1 MRDLIQCA
9 ILSVGIVTLM
19 LVFKNQASQ
28 DNQQDN
34 PEARVYCEMRK
45 IFDDT
50 NGDFGWPNYR
60 DDIECIDGE
69 VK

>member
-9 ILSVGIVTLM
+9 ILSAGIVTLM
-19 LVFKNQASQ
+19 LVFKNQAP
-28 DNQQDN
+28 QDN

-50 NGDFGWPNYR
+50 GGEFGWPNYR
-60 DDIECIDGE
+60 NDIECINGE

>member
-1 MRDLIQCA
+1 MRDFIK
-9 ILSVGIVTLM
+9 GF
-19 LVFKNQASQ
+19 LVCLFFVSLVLLFADQAP
-28 DNQQDN
+28 QDN

-50 NGDFGWPNYR
+50 GGEFGWPNYR
-60 DDIECIDGE
+60 SEIKCINGE

>member
-1 MRDLIQCA
+1 MINFMLGTLLG
-9 ILSVGIVTLM
+9 ILVAVSLCYENE
-19 LVFKNQASQ
+19 L
-28 DNQQDN
+28 QDN

-60 DDIECIDGE
+60 SEIECINGE

>member
-1 MRDLIQCA
+1 MLKIMLGFAAGVMVMLA
-9 ILSVGIVTLM
+9 IVSG
-19 LVFKNQASQ
+19 QAP
-28 DNQQDN
+28 QDN

-50 NGDFGWPNYR
+50 GGDFGWPNYR

>member
-1 MRDLIQCA
+1 MLKIMLGFAAGVMVMLA
-9 ILSVGIVTLM
+9 IVSGQVI
-19 LVFKNQASQ
+19 
-28 DNQQDN
+28 QDN
-34 PEARVYCEMRK
+34 PDARVYCEMRK

-60 DDIECIDGE
+60 SEIECTNGE

>member
-1 MRDLIQCA
+1 MIDFIFGVLI
-9 ILSVGIVTLM
+9 GIVI
-19 LVFKNQASQ
+19 VCIFNAHQAPDQ
-28 DNQQDN
+28 APQDN

-50 NGDFGWPNYR
+50 NGEFGWPNYR
-60 DDIECIDGE
+60 SEIECINGE

>member
-1 MRDLIQCA
+1 MLDYMIGVVVGILIGC
-9 ILSVGIVTLM
+9 ILSAGLAQD
-19 LVFKNQASQ
+19 QAP
-28 DNQQDN
+28 QDN

-50 NGDFGWPNYR
+50 NGKFGWPNYR
-60 DDIECIDGE
+60 SEIECINGD

>member
-1 MRDLIQCA
+1 MSEYIIGVLTGIIIGILVMGKLIPQEKA
-9 ILSVGIVTLM
+9 P
-19 LVFKNQASQ
+19 
-28 DNQQDN
+28 QDN

-60 DDIECIDGE
+60 SEIECINGE

>member
-1 MRDLIQCA
+1 MLRFIQGFLVCWLIVF
-9 ILSVGIVTLM
+9 SVWFLNG
-19 LVFKNQASQ
+19 QAPLE
-28 DNQQDN
+28 N

-50 NGDFGWPNYR
+50 NGEFGWPNYR
-60 DDIECIDGE
+60 KEIECTNGE

>member
-19 LVFKNQASQ
+19 LVFKNQAP
-28 DNQQDN
+28 QDN

-50 NGDFGWPNYR
+50 GGEFGWPNYR
-60 DDIECIDGE
+60 SEIECTNGE

>member
-1 MRDLIQCA
+1 MINFML
-9 ILSVGIVTLM
+9 GIVTWATVGIFVLA
-19 LVFKNQASQ
+19 LLLGSE
-28 DNQQDN
+28 QDN

-50 NGDFGWPNYR
+50 GGEFGWPNYR
-60 DDIECIDGE
+60 NDIECINGE

>member
-1 MRDLIQCA
+1 MDEFIIGVIFGIIVA
-9 ILSVGIVTLM
+9 ITLGLSL
-19 LVFKNQASQ
+19 KQAP
-28 DNQQDN
+28 QDN

-50 NGDFGWPNYR
+50 GGEFGWPNYR
-60 DDIECIDGE
+60 NDIECINGE

>member
-19 LVFKNQASQ
+19 LVFKNQAP
-28 DNQQDN
+28 QDN

-45 IFDDT
+45 IFYDT
-50 NGDFGWPNYR
+50 GGDFGWPNYR
-60 DDIECIDGE
+60 NDIECIDGE